1 MHQAPESSCDA
12 YNDAERALHIIG
24 LDLDPPSGSLASRKR
39 RRKAKEAALEAAEE
53 REIYLA
59 CERMGTVYKNKAER
73 IEEAKNNGTYDSP
86 EPSPREE
93 FGSRP
98 PTRSVVRRGPRLR
111 LRGIR
116 FVKT

>member
-1 MHQAPESSCDA
+1 M
-12 YNDAERALHIIG
+12 
-24 LDLDPPSGSLASRKR
+24 
-39 RRKAKEAALEAAEE
+39 EAAEE

-59 CERMGTVYKNKAER
+59 CERMGTTYKNKAER

-98 PTRSVVRRGPRLR
+98 PTRDLLYGEDRGFDFEEFAVSRPNTAERPQIVGRTTTLMCVSSPPPRAPRADSRRLPVVAPEPCAVVR
-111 LRGIR
+111 
-116 FVKT
+116 